1 MRRKLLDLCL
11 MALMAVVLLVGKEAL
26 AFLPNIEPV
35 TLFIILFTLVFGR
48 RVIGALAVF
57 LLLQGVLYGFG
68 LWWFMYLYIWPL
80 LSLLTWLFRRMRRP
94 WQWALLAGLFGRSFG
109 TLCSLVYLPQGV
121 PWMISWIVS
130 GFPFDLTHGAGNFV
144 LTLLLY
150 APLRRALEALSRQME
165 RVS

>member
-80 LSLLTWLFRRMRRP
+80 LSLLTWLFRWMRRP
-94 WQWALLAGLFGRSFG
+94 WQWALLAGLFGLSFG
-109 TLCSLVYLPQGV
+109 TLCSLVYLPQGI